1 MENNKSLQQKTKSLQ
16 KQKSLQRKDYKK
28 ELGDF
33 IAQRK
38 ELIWYIKDPYK
49 LNDESIV
56 EAVLNYG
63 DWDDVQEMIRIMGIE
78 NAATAFRRSS
88 KPDKFQ
94 RTNYHPKTANYFNF
108 YFNKYAS

>member
-1 MENNKSLQQKTKSLQ
+1 METG
-16 KQKSLQRKDYKK
+16 RDYKK

-38 ELIWYIKDPYK
+38 ELVWYVKNPRNLD
-49 LNDESIV
+49 DDAVV

-63 DWDDVQEMIRIMGIE
+63 DWNDVQEMIKIMGIE

-94 RTNYHPKTANYFNF
+94 RTNYHPKTRNYFQL
-108 YFNKYAS
+108 YFNKYAF

>member
-1 MENNKSLQQKTKSLQ
+1 MEAS
-16 KQKSLQRKDYKK
+16 RDYKK

-38 ELIWYIKDPYK
+38 ELVWYVKNPRNLD
-49 LNDESIV
+49 DDAVV

-63 DWDDVQEMIRIMGIE
+63 DWNDVQEMIKIMGIE
-78 NAATAFRRSS
+78 NAAAAFRRSS

-94 RTNYHPKTANYFNF
+94 RTNYHPKTRNYFQL
-108 YFNKYAS
+108 YFNKYAF